1 MVPFDKQSV
10 TVVRQSKVGVD
21 TTYEPPL
28 RVGFGISDK
37 TVDLA
42 NAVMGRTVLVPGAG
56 PNPTHY
62 HANNDVCWYIM
73 SGSIRCI
80 QARSD
85 CSERKEIILEAGDF
99 VYIPSG
105 AIHVI
110 ANASQTEEASLV
122 FCYIGVPNVEAS
134 GNVWLTKEHDAFVA
148 PGPEQWAFSC
158 TALSDGEIDGSR
170 HDRRASSFLVDGPAR
185 LYLARSGR

>member
-42 NAVMGRTVLVPGAG
+42 HAVMGRTVLVPGAG

-73 SGSIRCI
+73 SGRIRCI

-148 PGPEQWAFSC
+148 PGL
-158 TALSDGEIDGSR
+158 TA
-170 HDRRASSFLVDGPAR
+170 
-185 LYLARSGR
+185 

>member
-1 MVPFDKQSV
+1 MVPYDKQNV
-10 TVVRQSKVGVD
+10 IVVRQKQVGVD
-21 TTYEPPL
+21 VNYEPPL
-28 RVGFGISDK
+28 RVGFGVSDA

-73 SGSIRCI
+73 SGKIRLL
-80 QARSD
+80 AAKSD
-85 CSERKEIILEAGDF
+85 GADRKEIILAAGDF

-122 FCYIGVPNVEAS
+122 FCYVGVPSVEAS
-134 GNVWLTKEHDAFVA
+134 GNVWLTQMHDAFVA
-148 PGPEQWAFSC
+148 PRP
-158 TALSDGEIDGSR
+158 
-170 HDRRASSFLVDGPAR
+170 
-185 LYLARSGR
+185 

>member
-1 MVPFDKQSV
+1 MVPFEKQAV

-37 TVDLA
+37 TVEA
-42 NAVMGRTVLVPGAG
+42 NRAVMGRTVLEAGAG

-73 SGSIRCI
+73 SGRIRLI
-80 QARSD
+80 QARHD
-85 CSERKEIILEAGDF
+85 CSDRREVVLEAGDF
-99 VYIPSG
+99 VYVPSG
-105 AIHVI
+105 TIHVI
-110 ANASQTEEASLV
+110 ANASESEQASLV
-122 FCYIGVPNVEAS
+122 FCYIGVPNVEAA

-148 PGPEQWAFSC
+148 P
-158 TALSDGEIDGSR
+158 
-170 HDRRASSFLVDGPAR
+170 RREVPCSPHEPSAS
-185 LYLARSGR
+185 

>member
-1 MVPFDKQSV
+1 MVPFDKQVV
-10 TVVRQSKVGVD
+10 TVVRQEKVGTD

-28 RVGFGISDK
+28 RVGFGVSDK
-37 TVDLA
+37 TVDQA
-42 NAVMGRTVLVPGAG
+42 KAVMGRTVLVPGAG
-56 PNPTHY
+56 PSPTHY

-73 SGSIRCI
+73 SGKIRLL

-85 CSERKEIILEAGDF
+85 GSDRKEIILEAGDF

-122 FCYIGVPNVEAS
+122 FCYIGVPNIDAS
-134 GNVWLTKEHDAFVA
+134 GNVWLTEMHDAFVA
-148 PGPEQWAFSC
+148 P
-158 TALSDGEIDGSR
+158 
-170 HDRRASSFLVDGPAR
+170 
-185 LYLARSGR
+185 RS

>member
-1 MVPFDKQSV
+1 MVPFDKQTV
-10 TVVRQSKVGVD
+10 TVVRQQQVGTD

-37 TVDLA
+37 TVDMA
-42 NAVMGRTVLVPGAG
+42 NAVMGRTILVPGAE

-73 SGSIRCI
+73 SGKVRLI
-80 QARSD
+80 QAKSD
-85 CSERKEIILEAGDF
+85 LSDRKEVILAAGDF

-122 FCYIGVPNVEAS
+122 FCYIGVGNVDAS
-134 GNVWLTKEHDAFVA
+134 GTVWLKKEHDAFVA
-148 PGPEQWAFSC
+148 P
-158 TALSDGEIDGSR
+158 R
-170 HDRRASSFLVDGPAR
+170 
-185 LYLARSGR
+185 

>member
-1 MVPFDKQSV
+1 MVPFEKQSI
-10 TVVRQSKVGVD
+10 TVIRQSIVGVD
-21 TTYEPPL
+21 SSYEPPL

-37 TVDLA
+37 TVDGA
-42 NAVMGRTVLVPGAG
+42 NAVMGRTVLVPGAE

-73 SGSIRCI
+73 SGRIRCI

-85 CSERKEIILEAGDF
+85 CSNRREIILEAGDF

-110 ANASQTEEASLV
+110 ANASRTEEASLI
-122 FCYIGVPNVEAS
+122 FCYIGVANVEAS
-134 GNVWLTKEHDAFVA
+134 GNVWLRKDAFVA
-148 PGPEQWAFSC
+148 RGP
-158 TALSDGEIDGSR
+158 
-170 HDRRASSFLVDGPAR
+170 
-185 LYLARSGR
+185 

>member
-1 MVPFDKQSV
+1 MVPFDRQTV
-10 TVVRQSKVGVD
+10 TVVRQNKIGID

-73 SGSIRCI
+73 SGKIRLHHRRKATAAT
-80 QARSD
+80 ARRSSWRPAISST
-85 CSERKEIILEAGDF
+85 CRAAPSTSSPMPRK
-99 VYIPSG
+99 P
-105 AIHVI
+105 
-110 ANASQTEEASLV
+110 
-122 FCYIGVPNVEAS
+122 
-134 GNVWLTKEHDAFVA
+134 
-148 PGPEQWAFSC
+148 
-158 TALSDGEIDGSR
+158 
-170 HDRRASSFLVDGPAR
+170 RRPR
-185 LYLARSGR
+185 

>member
-1 MVPFDKQSV
+1 MVPFDKQTV
-10 TVVRQSKVGVD
+10 TVIRQRQVGDDVD
-21 TTYEPPL
+21 YEPPL
-28 RVGFGISDK
+28 RVGFGISDA
-37 TVDLA
+37 TVDMA
-42 NAVMGRTVLVPGAG
+42 NAVMGRTILVPGAQ

-62 HANNDVCWYIM
+62 HRNNDVCWYIM
-73 SGSIRCI
+73 SGKIRLI

-85 CSERKEIILEAGDF
+85 GSDRKEIILAAGDF

-134 GNVWLTKEHDAFVA
+134 GNVWLTEMHDAFVA
-148 PGPEQWAFSC
+148 P
-158 TALSDGEIDGSR
+158 
-170 HDRRASSFLVDGPAR
+170 RA
-185 LYLARSGR
+185 

>member
-1 MVPFDKQSV
+1 MVPFDKQVV
-10 TVVRQSKVGVD
+10 TVVRQAKVGTD

-37 TVDLA
+37 TVDGA
-42 NAVMGRTVLVPGAG
+42 HAVMGRTILVPGAG

-62 HANNDVCWYIM
+62 HANNDVCWHIV
-73 SGSIRCI
+73 SGKVRLI

-85 CSERKEIILEAGDF
+85 GSDRKEVILEARDF

-110 ANASQTEEASLV
+110 ANDSDTEEASLV
-122 FCYIGVPNVEAS
+122 FCYIGVGSTEAA
-134 GNVWLTKEHDAFVA
+134 GNVWLPDMHDAFVA
-148 PGPEQWAFSC
+148 PRP
-158 TALSDGEIDGSR
+158 
-170 HDRRASSFLVDGPAR
+170 
-185 LYLARSGR
+185 